1 MKILFVEDDQAIAL
15 GLVYSLEKE
24 GYEVIHCVSQKAA
37 LGLLETQVF
46 DLLLLDVSLP
56 DGDGYT
62 ICKPV
67 SYTHLPKT
75 MVMALRLIRWKHRDM
90 RLPKMHQNL
99 INLILW

>member
-37 LGLLETQVF
+37 LGLLEAQVF

-62 ICKPV
+62 ICKQAKHLHDVPV
-67 SYTHLPKT
+67 
-75 MVMALRLIRWKHRDM
+75 IF
-90 RLPKMHQNL
+90 
-99 INLILW
+99 